1 MNMKPL
7 CFFPTAV
14 PHCTVTGRLD
24 CSVISDLKEQ
34 WEHKG
39 NEDGPSG
46 RSRKISQSNKTP
58 ELSYQLR
65 VSIGKGEKRG
75 KGSSCGQSTYAR
87 AQKWEMSALKR
98 SQGAPC
104 GWVMDREWREE
115 IVD

>member
-1 MNMKPL
+1 MNMKSL

-14 PHCTVTGRLD
+14 PHCTVTGGLD

-34 WEHKG
+34 WEHKE
-39 NEDGPSG
+39 NEGSPSG

-65 VSIGKGEKRG
+65 VSIGKGEKGG

-87 AQKWEMSALKR
+87 AQK
-98 SQGAPC
+98 
-104 GWVMDREWREE
+104 
-115 IVD
+115 